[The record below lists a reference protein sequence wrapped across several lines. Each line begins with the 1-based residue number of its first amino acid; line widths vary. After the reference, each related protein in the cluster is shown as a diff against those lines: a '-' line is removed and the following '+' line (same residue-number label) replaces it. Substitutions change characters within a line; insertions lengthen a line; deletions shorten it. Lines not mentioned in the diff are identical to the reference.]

1 MPSPRTQPK
10 YANVSTAKVQRTR
23 RSILAAAG
31 EEFAERGY
39 TATSVSSIA
48 RRAHLSVGAVYLYF
62 TSKRELALW
71 HVDESFRELADL
83 IGAIDRN
90 QPIGDWLREAGQ
102 AYLRH
107 AVADPAAHRL
117 AVMSTLDL
125 ELEPH
130 CEIARE
136 AVSEQ
141 IRLIMEDIHAVVA
154 PAFDGDFDRAAPLV
168 AHIWASWTGI
178 ANLMLRG
185 DGHEVMPEI
194 GYDALGFGAALLD
207 RVFAPP
213 GLDMSVS
220 ERHAA

>member
-1 MPSPRTQPK
+1 MSALRSQPK
-10 YANVSTAKVQRTR
+10 YAQVNTAKVQRTR
-23 RSILAAAG
+23 RRILTAAG

-48 RRAHLSVGAVYLYF
+48 RRANVSVGSVYLYF

-71 HVDESFRELADL
+71 HVDESFSELAAT
-83 IGAIDRN
+83 IGAIDRSLPAN
-90 QPIGDWLREAGQ
+90 EWLYAAGE
-102 AYLRH
+102 AYLHH

-130 CEIARE
+130 CEQARE

-141 IRLIMEDIHAVVA
+141 IRMIMADINSVVA
-154 PAFDGDFDRAAPLV
+154 PAFPHDPDAAAQLV
-168 AHIWASWTGI
+168 AHAWGSWTGI

-185 DGHEVMPEI
+185 DGHEIGTQV
-194 GYDALGFGAALLD
+194 GYDALSFGAGLLN
-207 RVFAPP
+207 RNLAASELNLAVP
-213 GLDMSVS
+213 

>member
-10 YANVSTAKVQRTR
+10 YANVFTAKVQRTR
-23 RSILAAAG
+23 RAILAAAG

-62 TSKRELALW
+62 TGKRELALW
-71 HVDESFRELADL
+71 HVDESFRALAAE
-83 IGAIDRN
+83 IAAIERD
-90 QPIGDWLREAGQ
+90 QPIGDWVREAGL
-102 AYLRH
+102 AYLHH

-117 AVMSTLDL
+117 AVMSTLDI

-141 IRLIMEDIHAVVA
+141 IRLIMEDVHTVVA
-154 PAFDGDFDRAAPLV
+154 PAFAGDFDRAAPLV
-168 AHIWASWTGI
+168 AHIWATWTGI

-185 DGHEVMPEI
+185 DGHEVAPEI
-194 GYDALGFGAALLD
+194 GYEALGLGATLLD
-207 RVFAPP
+207 RVYAASERDLPAP
-213 GLDMSVS
+213 

>member
-1 MPSPRTQPK
+1 MASPRTQPK
-10 YANVSTAKVQRTR
+10 YANIATAKVQRTR

-31 EEFAERGY
+31 EEFSERGY

-48 RRAHLSVGAVYLYF
+48 RRAHVSVGSVYLYF

-71 HVDESFRELADL
+71 HVDASFGVLAGT
-83 IGAIDRN
+83 IGAIDRRL
-90 QPIGDWLREAGQ
+90 PASEWLRAAGE

-130 CEIARE
+130 CEHARE

-141 IRLIMEDIHAVVA
+141 IRLIMEDIHAAIA
-154 PAFDGDFDRAAPLV
+154 PAFDGDFDGAAHLV
-168 AHIWASWTGI
+168 AYIWGSWTGI

-185 DGHEVMPEI
+185 DGHDLQPQV
-194 GYDALGFGAALLD
+194 GYDALTFGAAMLD
-207 RVFAPP
+207 RVFDATELNRTAP
-213 GLDMSVS
+213 